1 MTADTSAGAVHTH
14 AAHGWTSK
22 KIAVV
27 GSKGFIGS
35 RLVNSLRDTG
45 HEVVELDLP
54 RVDIANM
61 TPDDPIINE
70 ALAGTDVLF
79 HLAVMNL
86 EHCKRDYRGAI
97 MTNILG
103 AASVMELARRVGVK
117 RVIYSSASSVYGD
130 PIITPVVE
138 HTLFRPLTL
147 YGATKLSAEYVMGT
161 YADNFGLT
169 LGVFRFTN
177 VYGPGQVNGLI
188 PNVVRALLGG
198 MRISVTGS
206 GEQMRDFVYVDDV
219 VNVLMRSIEHPLYSF
234 VTNLGSGQQTSV
246 NEVIKWLS
254 EYTGK
259 EAQVEHIPLTKDRL
273 AFAADLRLFKEI
285 YGDCKFTPVSEGLQK
300 TVEWW
305 KSRGC

>member
-1 MTADTSAGAVHTH
+1 MTAT
-14 AAHGWTSK
+14 K

-35 RLVNSLRDTG
+35 RLVNALRDAG

-61 TPDDPIINE
+61 APDDPIMNE
-70 ALAGTDVLF
+70 VLAGTDTLF

-86 EHCKRDYRGAI
+86 EHCRRDYRGC
-97 MTNILG
+97 ILSNVLG
-103 AASVMELARRVGVK
+103 TANVMELAHRVGIR

-130 PIITPVVE
+130 PVITPVPE
-138 HTLFRPLTL
+138 HYPPMPLTL
-147 YGATKLSAEYVMGT
+147 YGATKLAAEKVINAYT
-161 YADNFGLT
+161 NNFDLT
-169 LGVFRFTN
+169 CGVFRFTN

-198 MRISVTGS
+198 MKISVTGS
-206 GEQMRDFVYVDDV
+206 GEQTRDFVYVDDV
-219 VNVLMRSIEHPLYSF
+219 VQVLMRSIDHPLYSF
-234 VTNLGSGQQTSV
+234 VANLGSGQQTSV

-254 EYTGK
+254 GYTGK
-259 EAQVEHIPLTKDRL
+259 EARVEHLPLTKDRL

-285 YGDCKFTPVSEGLQK
+285 YGDCKFTSVSDGLQK